1 VLLHAHKIGVGQ
13 SLLLAM
19 RKIAYPDVFEL
30 HIAAA
35 AGVQLQRNLAQEA
48 PDGLSFKFRI
58 CIFEI
63 FLT

>member
-1 VLLHAHKIGVGQ
+1 
-13 SLLLAM
+13 M